1 MSEGSSSTQRPIGA
15 AGPERARRLCLTLVT
30 GAVLLALAL
39 VVVVLRLQRLD
50 ELPPGL
56 SRDEG
61 IDGALALQVL
71 QGEHAI
77 FFPVDQGR

>member
-39 VVVVLRLQRLD
+39 VVVLRLQRLD